1 MYSKHKDELAKL
13 YNIQMK
19 TQLTCPGCN
28 IEPPHMRQAC
38 SKCLL
43 ENTIKKEIYPPLDCS
58 VQDLMNC
65 FFETENPI
73 IIEKEGDNYL
83 ISLMEGIK
91 TLYLAEDNNLEDA
104 LILSLC
110 RISSSKKYH
119 DKIKEKVQKLFME

>member
-1 MYSKHKDELAKL
+1 MYSKYKDELAKL
-13 YNIQMK
+13 YEVSTRIK
-19 TQLTCPGCN
+19 STCPGCN
-28 IEPPHMRQAC
+28 IEPPEMRQAC

>member
-13 YNIQMK
+13 YNIQTK

-28 IEPPHMRQAC
+28 IEPPEMRQTC

-58 VQDLMNC
+58 VQDLIDC

-73 IIEKEGDNYL
+73 MIEKEGDNYL
-83 ISLMEGIK
+83 ISLMEGVK
-91 TLYLAEDNNLEDA
+91 TSHLAEDNNLEDA

-110 RISSSKKYH
+110 RISNIENYH